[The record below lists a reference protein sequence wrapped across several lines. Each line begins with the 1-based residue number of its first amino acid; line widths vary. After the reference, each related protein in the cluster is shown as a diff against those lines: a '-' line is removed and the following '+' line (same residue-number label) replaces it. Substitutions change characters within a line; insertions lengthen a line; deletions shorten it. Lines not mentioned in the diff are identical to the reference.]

1 MFDNQPVNQPLSATT
16 STSKDNY
23 PQPPQ
28 IEDIFSKIDP
38 AASAANVIQPTKPG
52 QLDYRPP
59 MPSPQADYNDVFGN
73 KKFGW
78 KNILVLLI
86 VLLGLLGLIGG
97 GWWVYKFV
105 FSQPAESQINNN
117 QDTPGTGAANS
128 EYLIPAEQESE
139 ANIDNNQPN
148 DNQAEVLIP
157 ETDSDSD
164 GLSDIREAQL
174 GTDPN
179 QADTDGDGL
188 TDKTEVD
195 IYDTDPLNPDTDSD
209 GYNDGREVANGY
221 DPTRPGEARLYS
233 VPVE

>member
-1 MFDNQPVNQPLSATT
+1 
-16 STSKDNY
+16 
-23 PQPPQ
+23 
-28 IEDIFSKIDP
+28 
-38 AASAANVIQPTKPG
+38 
-52 QLDYRPP
+52 
-59 MPSPQADYNDVFGN
+59 
-73 KKFGW
+73 
-78 KNILVLLI
+78 
-86 VLLGLLGLIGG
+86 
-97 GWWVYKFV
+97 
-105 FSQPAESQINNN
+105 
-117 QDTPGTGAANS
+117 
-128 EYLIPAEQESE
+128 
-139 ANIDNNQPN
+139 
-148 DNQAEVLIP
+148 VLIP

-195 IYDTDPLNPDTDSD
+195 IYDTDPLNSDTDSD